1 MIETPLFALMITLVV
16 YLAASQLYSSV
27 RSFLLHPVLVTIAVL
42 IGILT
47 LLRVD
52 YEIYFRGAWPVHFL
66 LGPAVV
72 ALGLPLYDQLRLLR
86 KEMPAILVSTAFGS
100 IVGVVSVTVP
110 LVLMKVPHEI
120 TASLAPKS
128 VTTPIA
134 IVLSEGMG
142 GEPSLTAS
150 VVVVTGILGAVLG
163 PVLLRV
169 FGLVNGIPFG
179 LAMGASSHG
188 IGTARAVEKGSLE
201 GASSGLALCLNG
213 LFTSIC
219 APPVVN
225 FMAELSGFGG

>member
-1 MIETPLFALMITLVV
+1 MVETPLFALMITLIV
-16 YLAASQLYSSV
+16 YLAASQLYSTV
-27 RSFLLHPVLVTIAVL
+27 RSFLLHPVLVTVVVL

-47 LLRVD
+47 LLRID
-52 YEIYFRGAWPVHFL
+52 YEVYFTGAWPIHFL

-72 ALGLPLYDQLRLLR
+72 ALGMPLYDQLRLLR
-86 KEMPAILVSTAFGS
+86 RELPAVLISTSFGS
-100 IVGVVSVTVP
+100 IVGVISVTVP
-110 LVLMKVPHEI
+110 LTLMKVPHEI

-150 VVVVTGILGAVLG
+150 VVVVTGILGAVIG
-163 PVLLRV
+163 PILLRTV
-169 FGLVNGIPFG
+169 GILNGIPFG

-188 IGTARAVEKGSLE
+188 IGTARAVEEGSLE

-225 FMAELSGFGG
+225 FISELIGSGG